1 MNKESRIINQ
11 AVTNMSAKIGQLEAE
26 KAILQIEIEDLNKE
40 IEELKQNEGE

>member
-1 MNKESRIINQ
+1 
-11 AVTNMSAKIGQLEAE
+11 MSAKIGQLEAE